1 MAKQFST
8 TVRDAWLATYEST
21 ISTTPHLHLRTGT
34 VPANCAAS
42 NTGTD
47 LVNMTLPSDWMAT
60 SSGGTAGLNGTWS
73 GTVIVDGTV
82 GHYRIMN
89 SADSTCHEQGLV
101 TKAFSLVTSATTSA
115 NSNVLTFTSTTG
127 VANGQSVVGTGVP
140 TGCTVLSYTST
151 TVTLSAP
158 STAGVASSATIYF
171 GDTSGDLWL
180 NSTVLTAGQ
189 TVTISSRSLTAPGA

>member
-21 ISTTPHLHLRTGT
+21 ISTTPHLHLRTGAP
-34 VPANCAAS
+34 PANCAAA

-47 LVNMTLPSDWMAT
+47 LVNMTLPSDWMAAP
-60 SSGGTAGLNGTWS
+60 SSGTAGLAGTWS
-73 GTVIVDGTV
+73 GSVIVDGAV

-89 SADSTCHEQGLV
+89 SADSTCHEQGIV
-101 TKAFSLVTSATTSA
+101 TKAFSLTTSA
-115 NSNVLTFTSTTG
+115 STAAASNVLTFASTTG

-140 TGCTVLSYTST
+140 TGCTVLAFTST
-151 TVTLSAP
+151 TATLSAP
-158 STAGVASSATIYF
+158 STAGVSSSTVIYF
-171 GDTSGDLWL
+171 GDTTGDLWL
-180 NSTVLTAGQ
+180 NSTSLTAGQ